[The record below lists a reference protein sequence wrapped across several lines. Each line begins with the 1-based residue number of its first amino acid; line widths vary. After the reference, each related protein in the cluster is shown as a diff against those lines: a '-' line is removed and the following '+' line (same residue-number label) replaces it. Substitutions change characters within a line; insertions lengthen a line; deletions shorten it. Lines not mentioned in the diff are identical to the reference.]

1 MRSSIGEDQT
11 TGKEETFG
19 ENETTDE
26 VQVNSFFQNDDEDL
40 WDL

>member
-26 VQVNSFFQNDDEDL
+26 VQENSFFQNDDEDL
-40 WDL
+40 WDP

>member
-40 WDL
+40 WDP

>member
-40 WDL
+40 